1 MILKSYNVEKNI
13 NVLDKKL
20 SLFYGE
26 NLGLL
31 DDLKNKIK
39 ENSEG
44 EILNFTQEEILS
56 NFDNFYSELKNISLF
71 EKKKSFIIQNVNDK
85 ILNILQKNFE
95 QLDENSIYLFAGILE
110 KKSKIRNF
118 FEKNRD
124 INIIP
129 CYKDN
134 EASIKKI
141 IIENLREYAGLTPQV
156 INTISRTCS
165 FDRIKLYNEIDKIKT
180 TFIDKII
187 KFNELTKLLNL
198 QEDEDF
204 ISIKDASLNGDVI
217 KVNNFLNTT
226 FLEDNKC
233 ITYLSILNFRLLKL
247 KEILIKGEKNIN
259 QTIDEIKPP
268 IFWKDKENFLFQAKL
283 WSSEKLIR
291 ALSETYDI
299 EIKMKSKQSISK
311 NLLLKKLL
319 VDICV
324 LANAS

>member
-124 INIIP
+124 II
-129 CYKDN
+129 
-134 EASIKKI
+134 
-141 IIENLREYAGLTPQV
+141 
-156 INTISRTCS
+156 
-165 FDRIKLYNEIDKIKT
+165 
-180 TFIDKII
+180 
-187 KFNELTKLLNL
+187 
-198 QEDEDF
+198 
-204 ISIKDASLNGDVI
+204 
-217 KVNNFLNTT
+217 
-226 FLEDNKC
+226 
-233 ITYLSILNFRLLKL
+233 
-247 KEILIKGEKNIN
+247 
-259 QTIDEIKPP
+259 
-268 IFWKDKENFLFQAKL
+268 
-283 WSSEKLIR
+283 
-291 ALSETYDI
+291 
-299 EIKMKSKQSISK
+299 
-311 NLLLKKLL
+311 
-319 VDICV
+319 
-324 LANAS
+324 